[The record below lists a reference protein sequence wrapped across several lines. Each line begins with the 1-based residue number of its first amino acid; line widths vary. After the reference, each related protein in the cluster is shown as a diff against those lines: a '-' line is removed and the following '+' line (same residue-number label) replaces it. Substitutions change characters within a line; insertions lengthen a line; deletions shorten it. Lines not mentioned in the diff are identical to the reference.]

1 MVPDPDGPPPYDD
14 DAEQGDSEELFE
26 SERNMAK
33 LHDYLDLMQATD
45 IEEQGTFD
53 DDNQAVTFTLAI
65 DDPPQQFRGFGSF
78 VKDAWVDIYLM
89 RDWSPDIRI
98 KFRDR
103 ATEIMNTIG
112 LHGVSLYFAPDEDA
126 LYMSHRVF
134 SEGLNFDVFR
144 ACVWSLISA
153 QSRVATILERAR

>member
-1 MVPDPDGPPPYDD
+1 
-14 DAEQGDSEELFE
+14 
-26 SERNMAK
+26 
-33 LHDYLDLMQATD
+33 MQAAD
-45 IEEQGTFD
+45 IEEQGSFD
-53 DDNQAVTFTLAI
+53 DDNQAITFTI
-65 DDPPQQFRGFGSF
+65 TVDEPPQHFQGFGCF

-89 RDWSPDIRI
+89 RDWSPNIRV

-126 LYMSHRVF
+126 VYMSHRVF

-144 ACVWSLISA
+144 ACLWSLISA
-153 QSRVATILERAR
+153 QSRVAGILERDR